1 MNLQGI
7 AGTEPVA
14 LAWGEAV
21 WRACWQGGI
30 FLLAVWGLCRLLPRL
45 PAALQCW
52 LWWLACL
59 KLVLGLVALPPI
71 SLPLLA
77 ASGPA
82 RAISSPAY
90 APVPFLPASGGTMSA
105 GAAPSAG
112 WWLLPS
118 LLWSAGVLLC
128 LLVVARQSL
137 ALCALRRE
145 ATSLADSAVGAEA
158 RRLVARPLGYGPM
171 RADWA
176 RVFDAFF
183 FTDRMFPSSGDGW
196 APAGVLKAGKQLSR
210 R

>member
-7 AGTEPVA
+7 AGMEPVA

-30 FLLAVWGLCRLLPRL
+30 FLLAVWSLCRLLPRL

-112 WWLLPS
+112 WWLLPA

-128 LLVVARQSL
+128 LLVIARQSL

-145 ATSLADSAVGAEA
+145 ATSLADSQGKRTMGFFDLIVKGCLAQNEIRCVCPGQTVPSAPRRAAWSRA
-158 RRLVARPLGYGPM
+158 R
-171 RADWA
+171 
-176 RVFDAFF
+176 
-183 FTDRMFPSSGDGW
+183 
-196 APAGVLKAGKQLSR
+196 
-210 R
+210 